1 MKAFRVMGRTLKA
14 TWEELF
20 LCVYASIVWWAGT
33 LVLIFAGPVTLGLH
47 AVANRAANYRRTS
60 MEFFWESARGR
71 AGRAW
76 LAYGVLI
83 ALFVG
88 ILGNVYFYLSVLGS
102 HGWAQVAALLWL
114 WVLLLY
120 LVVAQYVFPLL
131 CQQDK
136 PDLLTALRN
145 AALLALRSP
154 VYSVLMLLFHVA
166 LIAASITLVLP
177 IILLM
182 PAMLALAG
190 NFALTGL
197 LQEMGLAP
205 QPPQPGGGER

>member
-1 MKAFRVMGRTLKA
+1 MKAFRVMGRTLKT

-20 LCVYASIVWWAGT
+20 LCVYASLVWWAGT
-33 LVLIFAGPVTLGLH
+33 LIVLFAGPVTFGLH
-47 AVANRAANYRRTS
+47 TAANRAANYRRTG
-60 MEFFWESARGR
+60 MEFFWETARSR
-71 AGRAW
+71 MGRAW
-76 LAYGVLI
+76 LAYGVLL

-88 ILGNVYFYLSVLGS
+88 ILGNIYFYLSLMGS
-102 HGWAQVAALLWL
+102 RPWAQIAGILWL
-114 WVLLLY
+114 WVLLIY
-120 LVVAQYVFPLL
+120 LMVAQYVFPLL
-131 CQQDK
+131 CQQDQ

-154 VYSVLMLLFHVA
+154 FYSVLMLLFQLA

-190 NFALTGL
+190 NFGLTGL
-197 LQEMGLAP
+197 LQDMGLAP
-205 QPPQPGGGER
+205 QPPQPGGDR

>member
-20 LCVYASIVWWAGT
+20 LCVSASLVWWAGT
-33 LVLIFAGPVTLGLH
+33 LTLVFAGPVTLGLH
-47 AVANRAANYRRTS
+47 TVANRAANYRRTS

-76 LAYGVLI
+76 LAYAVLL
-83 ALFVG
+83 ALLAG
-88 ILGNVYFYLSVLGS
+88 ILGNIYFYLVMAGGRTWSFMAGVV
-102 HGWAQVAALLWL
+102 WA
-114 WVLLLY
+114 WVL
-120 LVVAQYVFPLL
+120 VFFVMVAQYVFPLL

-145 AALLALRSP
+145 AGLLAIRSPLYSLLSAAFQLALLALSIF
-154 VYSVLMLLFHVA
+154 LL
-166 LIAASITLVLP
+166 LP
-177 IILLM
+177 ILLLT
-182 PAMLALAG
+182 PAMLALAA

-197 LQEMGLAP
+197 LQDMGLAP
-205 QPPQPGGGER
+205 LPPEVGGGER

>member
-33 LVLIFAGPVTLGLH
+33 LVVIFAGPVTLGLH
-47 AVANRAANYRRTS
+47 AAANRAANYRRTG
-60 MEFFWESARGR
+60 MEFFWENARSR
-71 AGRAW
+71 FGRAW
-76 LAYGVLI
+76 LAYGILL

-88 ILGNVYFYLSVLGS
+88 ILGNIYFYLYVMGS
-102 HGWAQVAALLWL
+102 RPWAQIAGILWL
-114 WVLLLY
+114 WVLLIY
-120 LVVAQYVFPLL
+120 LMVAQYVFPLL

-154 VYSVLMLLFHVA
+154 VYSALMLLFHVA

-182 PAMLALAG
+182 PAMLALAS

-205 QPPQPGGGER
+205 QPPQMGGGER